1 MNGDRTTI
9 SVNPSVIKKLEKLQA
24 YYHFKNG
31 KKMSYGDIVDML
43 VTAECI
49 SLGIEI
55 EEKEE
60 KEMEA
65 IA

>member
-9 SVNPSVIKKLEKLQA
+9 SVSSSVIKKLEKLQA
-24 YYHFKNG
+24 YYHYKNG
-31 KKMSYGDIVDML
+31 KKMSYGEIVDAL

-49 SLGIEI
+49 SLGIELD

-60 KEMEA
+60 VEA